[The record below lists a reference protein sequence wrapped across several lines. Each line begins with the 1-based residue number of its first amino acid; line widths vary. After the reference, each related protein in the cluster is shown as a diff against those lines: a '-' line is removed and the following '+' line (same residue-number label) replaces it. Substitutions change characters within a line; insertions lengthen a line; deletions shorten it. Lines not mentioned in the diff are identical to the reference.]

1 MLQRLIIRN
10 YAIIDEIEIDFN
22 EGLNIITGETGAGKS
37 IILGALGL
45 IKGERAQS
53 QMMRSADTKCVIEA
67 IYDVSNYPLQDWF
80 VANNL
85 IYASQ
90 AIVRR
95 EINSDGKSKAFI
107 NNVSCNVNLLQE
119 LGDKLI
125 EIHSQHDS
133 LELKSNEFQLDVIDA
148 FAENQK
154 YLVDLKTG
162 FNEYKSLKREYDIL
176 IQSQSKS
183 QAEKDLQQ
191 YHLNE
196 LNTHDF
202 ELWNLEQLE
211 NEHSLMENS
220 LEIKQSIGLSVSIL
234 KEDEI
239 NLLDSMKDILNRMRK
254 FEKISNDL
262 ESINEELDATI
273 DKINQISRDYESLSD
288 NIDFD
293 EEKLIELRDKVDFI
307 YKLMKKH
314 GKQTILELT
323 EFKNELTTALN
334 YTENLS
340 EKITELELELNKKYS
355 SCISLAKTIS
365 DRRKKLLPTI
375 EKNLLTY
382 LYELQL
388 DSSQFQ
394 IELETNEKELTD
406 KGIDKVEFLFTANA
420 GSPLRELKRA
430 ISGGEMSRFMLAIKS
445 LIAQKINL
453 PTLIFDEIDTGV
465 SGPVANKVASTLQNL
480 ASKHQIIA
488 ITHLPQIASRGN
500 YHLWVYK
507 ETQNNV
513 TQTRLK
519 KLSNSEREFEIAK
532 MISGEEITE
541 SSLVTAKELLR

>member
-10 YAIIDEIEIDFN
+10 YAIIDEIEIEFN
-22 EGLNIITGETGAGKS
+22 DGLNIITGETGAGKS

-53 QMMRSADTKCVIEA
+53 QMMRSADKKCVIEA

-85 IYASQ
+85 MYSSQ

-107 NNVSCNVNLLQE
+107 NNGSCNVNLLQE

-133 LELKSNEFQLDVIDA
+133 LELKSNDFQLDVIDA
-148 FAENQK
+148 FADNST
-154 YLVDLKTG
+154 YLQDIKSN
-162 FNEYKSLKREYDIL
+162 FSEYKALQREYDIL
-176 IQSQSKS
+176 IHSQSKS

-191 YHLNE
+191 YHLTE
-196 LNTHDF
+196 LNAHDF

-211 NEHSLMENS
+211 NEYSLMENS
-220 LEIKQSIGLSVSIL
+220 LEIKQSIGLSVSNL
-234 KEDEI
+234 KDDEI
-239 NLLDSMKDILNRMRK
+239 NLLDSLKEILNRMRK
-254 FEKISNDL
+254 FEKVSKDL
-262 ESINEELDATI
+262 ESINEELDASI
-273 DKINQISRDYESLSD
+273 DKINQISRDYESLAD

-307 YKLMKKH
+307 NKMLKKH
-314 GKQTILELT
+314 GKQTIAELA
-323 EFKNELTTALN
+323 ELKDELATALN

-340 EKITELELELNKKYS
+340 EKITELEFNLTKKYT
-355 SCISLAKTIS
+355 SCIAIAKTIS

-394 IELETNEKELTD
+394 IELESNEKELTE

-465 SGPVANKVASTLQNL
+465 SGPVANKVATNLQNL
-480 ASKHQIIA
+480 ATKHQIIA
-488 ITHLPQIASRGN
+488 ITHLPQIASRGS

-507 ETQNNV
+507 ETQNNI

-519 KLSNSEREFEIAK
+519 KLSQSEREFEIAK

-541 SSLVTAKELLR
+541 NSLVTARELLR

>member
-10 YAIIDEIEIDFN
+10 YAIIDEIEIEFN
-22 EGLNIITGETGAGKS
+22 DGLNIITGETGAGKS

-45 IKGERAQS
+45 IKGERTQS
-53 QMMRSADTKCVIEA
+53 QMMRSADKKCVIEA
-67 IYDVSNYPLQDWF
+67 IYDVSNYPLQEWF
-80 VANNL
+80 VSNNL
-85 IYASQ
+85 LYSSQ

-107 NNVSCNVNLLQE
+107 NNGSCNVNLLQE

-133 LELKSNEFQLDVIDA
+133 LELKSNDFQLDVIDA
-148 FAENQK
+148 FAENQTH
-154 YLVDLKTG
+154 LSDLKTS
-162 FNEYKSLKREYDIL
+162 FAEYKTLQREYDIL

-191 YHLNE
+191 YHLTE
-196 LNTHDF
+196 LNTQDF

-220 LEIKQSIGLSVSIL
+220 LEIKQSIGLSVSNL
-234 KEDEI
+234 KENEI
-239 NLLDSMKDILNRMRK
+239 NLIDSLKEILNRMRK
-254 FEKISNDL
+254 FEKVSKDL
-262 ESINEELDATI
+262 ETINEEMDHAI
-273 DKINQISRDYESLSD
+273 DNLSQISRDYESLAD

-293 EEKLIELRDKVDFI
+293 EERLIELRDKVDFI
-307 YKLMKKH
+307 NKMLKKH
-314 GKQTILELT
+314 GKTSISELS
-323 EFKNELTTALN
+323 EYKNELFTALN

-340 EKITELELELNKKYS
+340 EKITELELSLNKKYTT
-355 SCISLAKTIS
+355 CITISKTIS
-365 DRRKKLLPTI
+365 DRRKRLLPTI
-375 EKNLLTY
+375 EKSLLTY

-406 KGIDKVEFLFTANA
+406 KGFDKVEFLFTANA

-465 SGPVANKVASTLQNL
+465 SGPVANKVAATLQNL
-480 ASKHQIIA
+480 ATKHQIIA

-519 KLSNSEREFEIAK
+519 KLSNSEREYEIAK

-541 SSLVTAKELLR
+541 SSLVTARELLR